1 MKYLGY
7 VVGVVWVF
15 LVLAA
20 LGNARAG
27 AAAGQ
32 PDVAFWWSVITG
44 LLTIAT
50 LGAFIGTTIHIR
62 AGSRSH

>member
-20 LGNARAG
+20 FGNARAG

-32 PDVAFWWSVITG
+32 PDVVLWWSIIG
-44 LLTIAT
+44 CLLTIAT

-62 AGSRSH
+62 TGHRPH